1 MYKRILVPVDGSV
14 PSDQA
19 LAEAIDLARHL
30 KARMHLVH
38 VVEPWVM
45 VAPETM
51 PSTVHEV
58 AENVRRLGAKL
69 LQDCEEKAA
78 KAGIEAETS
87 LVEMP
92 GGPAGEAI
100 VNRANEVGADL
111 IVCGTHGRR
120 GLRRLVMGSDAEHIV
135 RRASVPVLLVRK
147 REQTAADAA

>member
-1 MYKRILVPVDGSV
+1 MYTRILVPVDGSA

-19 LAEAIDLARHL
+19 LVEAIALAGHL

-38 VVEPWVM
+38 VVEPLLM

-51 PSTVHEV
+51 PATVHEV
-58 AENVRRLGAKL
+58 TENMRKLGAKL
-69 LQDCEEKAA
+69 LQECESKAA
-78 KAGIEAETS
+78 NAGVEVDTS
-87 LVEMP
+87 LLDAP
-92 GGPAGEAI
+92 GGPAGEFI
-100 VNRANEVGADL
+100 VKKADEVNADL

-147 REQTAADAA
+147 QAASEGE